1 MATPPRKLTKA
12 ALAKARDALEAER
25 AELVAQIDEL
35 DAEADVK
42 NWRDGG
48 FDDDPA
54 DSGSANIERERAQSL
69 ARHARGMRDQI
80 DAALARID
88 EGSYGTCSR
97 CGKQVE
103 RARLAALPYALLCV
117 SCKQL
122 DEAGR

>member
-1 MATPPRKLTKA
+1 MATKSKKLTKA
-12 ALAKARDALEAER
+12 ALAKARDALETER

-69 ARHARGMRDQI
+69 ARHARGLRDQI
-80 DAALARID
+80 DAALARLD
-88 EGSYGTCSR
+88 DGTFGTCTR
-97 CGKQVE
+97 CGKQVD
-103 RARLAALPYALLCV
+103 RARLTALPYAELCV

>member
-1 MATPPRKLTKA
+1 MATAKKLTKA
-12 ALAKARDALEAER
+12 ALDKHQKALEEER
-25 AELVAQIDEL
+25 EALLGQIAELEI
-35 DAEADVK
+35 EADVK

-69 ARHARGMRDQI
+69 ARHAQGLLVQI
-80 DAALARID
+80 DGALERIND
-88 EGSYGTCSR
+88 KSYGTCTR
-97 CGKQVE
+97 CGKPIE
-103 RARLAALPYALLCV
+103 RARLNALPYAELCM

>member
-1 MATPPRKLTKA
+1 MATPKKLTKA
-12 ALAKARDALEAER
+12 VLAKHREALEAER
-25 AELVAQIDEL
+25 SELLSQIDEL

-69 ARHARGMRDQI
+69 ARHARGMLDQI
-80 DAALARID
+80 DAAIDRIED
-88 EGSYGTCSR
+88 GSYGTCTR
-97 CGKQVE
+97 CGKPVE
-103 RARLAALPYALLCV
+103 RARLNALPYAELCV

>member
-1 MATPPRKLTKA
+1 MATAKKLTKA
-12 ALAKARDALEAER
+12 ALDKHQKALEEER
-25 AELVAQIDEL
+25 EALLGQIADLEI
-35 DAEADVK
+35 EADVK

-69 ARHARGMRDQI
+69 SRHAQGLLQQI
-80 DAALARID
+80 DGALARID
-88 EGSYGTCSR
+88 DKSYGTCTR
-97 CGKQVE
+97 CGKAIE
-103 RARLAALPYALLCV
+103 RARLNALPYAELCM